1 MVFSPGIGD
10 QHGADAMQHAQPPMT
25 KYEQFLQQAQDQM
38 LAFERR
44 ESEFR
49 KQDREER
56 AAQLHLPI
64 PPDELH

>member
-1 MVFSPGIGD
+1 MR
-10 QHGADAMQHAQPPMT
+10 HAQPPMT
-25 KYEQFLQQAQDQM
+25 KYEQFLQQAQEQM

-49 KQDREER
+49 KKERAER

-64 PPDELH
+64 PRDELH